1 MSCKRPPHRSSA
13 PAKIILL
20 GEHAVV
26 YGQPAI
32 AAPVPSLRAYASAQ
46 PSHNA
51 LNARSIELNQRASLH
66 RPASAAAARPLRQL
80 LQLAAGYFG
89 LSDARGD
96 LVIQSDIPVG
106 GGMGSGAAVSAAAM
120 RALAALYGRQIPDE
134 ALNQLVFE
142 MEKLHHGRPSGIDN
156 SVVVYERPIYFEH
169 GKDLAPLTVKNA
181 CHILIADTGHAAK
194 TSAAVARVRQGFT
207 KNQAAAEAIFARIG
221 KLVRSARQAL
231 EGGQQRQLG
240 ALMNENQRL
249 LRQLGISSPALD
261 TLVEASM
268 AAGALGAKLSGG
280 GMGGNMI
287 ALLEQESSCQ
297 AVSQALTGA
306 GAARIVHCVIDR

>member
-66 RPASAAAARPLRQL
+66 ASAHAAARPLRQL

-89 LSDARGD
+89 LNDARGD

-120 RALAALYGRQIPDE
+120 RALAALYGRQIPE
-134 ALNQLVFE
+134 ADLNQLVFE
-142 MEKLHHGRPSGIDN
+142 MEKLHHGTPSGIDN
-156 SVVVYERPIYFEH
+156 SIVVYERPIYFQH

-194 TSAAVARVRQGFT
+194 TSAAVARVRQSFT
-207 KNQAAAEAIFARIG
+207 ENQAATAAIFARIG
-221 KLVRSARQAL
+221 KLVRQARQAL
-231 EGGQQRQLG
+231 EGGQLRQLG
-240 ALMNENQRL
+240 TLMNENQRL

-261 TLVEASM
+261 SLVEASM

-280 GMGGNMI
+280 GLGGNMI
-287 ALLEQESSCQ
+287 ALLEQESTCQ
-297 AVSQALTGA
+297 PVSQALTGA
-306 GAARIVHCVIDR
+306 GAARIVHCVIGR